1 MILEEVKQLF
11 ARQETRAGAVE
22 PRERRI
28 GFKAWKPRDDLS
40 LSFNALFLLRDGE
53 HQIRD

>member
-1 MILEEVKQLF
+1 VILEEVKQLF
-11 ARQETRAGAVE
+11 ARQETRAGSVE